1 MCGFNSSASTAAK
14 RRCSSEENAL
24 SDTAMPMPALPQR
37 ASHFRAR
44 FFEGLDETVLVS
56 QAGSKMWSKDR
67 CTRSKTVRRFV
78 VRAGSAMFCRQIRLR
93 SCNWVGSLIE
103 TSVCVALYLTLSVCS
118 VDTRKTFDFF
128 IRRIKKINR
137 YVEVRSLLSYELIS
151 INHYFHQND
160 SLSASVVR

>member
-103 TSVCVALYLTLSVCS
+103 TSVCVALSLSLSLCS
-118 VDTRKTFDFF
+118 VDTRRLLIF

-137 YVEVRSLLSYELIS
+137 YVEVRSYELIS